1 MKPAKMGI
9 WACGLVVLIVGA
21 KAAQG
26 QFVVDRQARSRPVP
40 IAQTYEVRAVG
51 IDARVRDGVAEVRV
65 QQTFHNPGSTP
76 IEAQYLFPLPEGAAV
91 ADLVLMVDGQEL
103 AGRVLPKAEAR
114 RIYEEIVR
122 TKRDPAL
129 LEYMGGGLYQ
139 ASVFPIPAGADRVV
153 TLRYTQ
159 VCHRDRDVV
168 EFAFPLAHQKQAGK
182 PIGKLDMVVRIDSK
196 TPIKSIYSPGHDL
209 KITRSGEQSATATL
223 DQRDVVPTTDLRLVY
238 TLGEGAFGASLVSYR
253 PSEGDDGYFILLAS
267 PRVEAVESKPMPKT
281 VIFVI
286 DRSGSMAGKKIDQAR
301 GALQFVLD
309 NLRDED
315 TFDIVAYDDR
325 IETFKPEL
333 QRYSTETR
341 AEATRFVANI
351 RPGGGTNI
359 DGGLQAALGLIPDD
373 TRPSYLIFLTDGL
386 ATNGETAELKI
397 AANSRAANKGKARI
411 FAFGVGFDVN
421 ARLLDRLSGG
431 SGGTSEYVRPDE
443 DIEAHVSTFYSKMTR
458 PALSAISIALAGHDV
473 NRTYPRDIPDLFEG
487 GQLLWVGRYPK
498 EGPTT
503 IQISGKVGG
512 QPQSFEFPAEL
523 AGAGKSSGHDY
534 VEKLWAVRRAGFII
548 DQIDLNGANQ
558 ELTDE
563 LVDLGT
569 HYGLLTPY
577 TSFLADERVQL
588 HAQGRNGQAAAQ
600 NLTSLATTQGQFG
613 TAQRSIKQSLN
624 QAKSLQ
630 DVDKTIFLSES
641 AGLAPARPAPQ
652 AGMMGRESELADSG
666 GGIGGGG
673 FAGGGAGVGGA
684 GMMGNDRNST
694 TQPRMM
700 SMSGGMGGMGGGM
713 AGMGGGMGA
722 PQSTRPFTDVV
733 VRRRLRSGE
742 PNANIRRVGTKT
754 FFHKDGRWVDAAIKP
769 EDEAKAIVIEQFG
782 DKFFQLAANQTAEQN
797 QYLAFDEPVTVRIA
811 DQVYRIEPA
820 KPTQ

>member
-1 MKPAKMGI
+1 MTPWKIGV
-9 WACGLVVLIVGA
+9 WGCGLFIWIAGA
-21 KAAQG
+21 RSAQG
-26 QFVVDRQARSRPVP
+26 QFLVDRQAGSRPVP
-40 IAQTYEVRAVG
+40 IAQTYEVREVG
-51 IDARVRDGVAEVRV
+51 VDARVREGVAEVRV
-65 QQTFHNPGSTP
+65 KQTFHNPGSTQ

-91 ADLVLMVDGQEL
+91 ADLVLMVDGHEL
-103 AGRVLPKAEAR
+103 TGRVLPKAEAR

-159 VCHRDRDVV
+159 VCRRDRDVV

-196 TPIKSIYSPGHDL
+196 TPIKSIYSPGHDV
-209 KITRSGEQSATATL
+209 KISRSGELSATATL
-223 DQRDVVPTTDLRLVY
+223 EQRDVVPTTDLRLVY
-238 TLGEGAFGASLVSYR
+238 TLGEGAFGASLLSYR
-253 PSEGDDGYFILLAS
+253 PSEGEDGYFLLMAS
-267 PRVEAVESKPMPKT
+267 PRVEAVGTKPMPKT

-286 DRSGSMAGKKIDQAR
+286 DRSGSMTGKKIDQAR
-301 GALQFVLD
+301 AALQFVLD
-309 NLRDED
+309 NLRDDD

-333 QRYSTETR
+333 QRYSAESR

-351 RPGGGTNI
+351 RAGGGTNI
-359 DGGLQAALGLIPDD
+359 DGGLKTALGLIPDD
-373 TRPSYLIFLTDGL
+373 TRPSYVIFLTDGL

-397 AANSRAANKGKARI
+397 AANSREANKGRARI
-411 FAFGVGFDVN
+411 FSFGVGFDVN

-458 PALSAISIALAGHDV
+458 PALTAISIALAGHDV

-503 IQISGKVGG
+503 IRIAGKVGG

-523 AGAGKSSGHDY
+523 AGGGVSSGHDF
-534 VEKLWAVRRAGFII
+534 VEKLWAVRRVGFII
-548 DQIDLNGANQ
+548 DQIDLNGANP

-563 LVDLGT
+563 LVALST
-569 HYGLLTPY
+569 RYGLLTPY

-588 HAQGRNGQAAAQ
+588 HAQNQNGQTAAQ
-600 NLTSLATTQGQFG
+600 NLMSLAQTQGQAG

-624 QAKSLQ
+624 KAESFHEA
-630 DVDKTIFLSES
+630 DKALITGELTER
-641 AGLAPARPAPQ
+641 AMANPAAASPTVI
-652 AGMMGRESELADSG
+652 G
-666 GGIGGGG
+666 GGFAGGGAGIGGGGG
-673 FAGGGAGVGGA
+673 FAGGGAGIGGGGGFAGGGGGIGGA
-684 GMMGNDRNST
+684 RMMG
-694 TQPRMM
+694 
-700 SMSGGMGGMGGGM
+700 GGMGGMGGM
-713 AGMGGGMGA
+713 AMTKSA
-722 PQSTRPFTDVV
+722 TPFADMTA
-733 VRRRLRSGE
+733 RKRSMSGQ
-742 PNANIRRVGTKT
+742 PTANIRRVGTKT
-754 FFHKDGRWVDAAIKP
+754 FFHKEGRWVDAAIKP

-782 DKFFQLAANQTAEQN
+782 DGFFKLAASQTAEQN

-811 DQVYRIEPA
+811 DKVYRIEPT